1 MKRINNLYNKIWDL
15 DNIRLA
21 HRNASRGKSKY
32 SEVKEI
38 NKDPE
43 YYFSKLSI
51 LLRDEKFKN
60 SEYVIFNRLCGVKLR
75 EIYKLPYYPDR
86 IVHHAIMN
94 VLEPIWRK
102 TLINNTYSSIKGR
115 GIHRAV
121 IKLKHILKEDR
132 VNTKYCLKFDVQKF
146 YPSIDNVILKEI
158 IRRKIKCNKT
168 LNLLDE
174 IINSTDGIPIG
185 NYLSQY
191 FGNLYLSYFDHY
203 CKEVL
208 KCKYYFRYCDDIVIL
223 DNNKE
228 FLHDCFSKINY
239 YLNNELKLSI
249 KKNWQIFP
257 VNDRGID
264 FLGYKFYS
272 THTLLRKSIAKR
284 YLISKSKSISSYN
297 GWLLFANCKNLK
309 NKKEYDEL

>member
-21 HRNASRGKSKY
+21 HKNAGRGKSKY

-60 SEYVIFNRLCGVKLR
+60 SEYIIFNRLCGVKLR

-132 VNTKYCLKFDVQKF
+132 VNTKYCLKFDIQKF
-146 YPSIDNVILKEI
+146 YPSIDNVILKKI

-223 DNNKE
+223 DSNKE

-249 KKNWQIFP
+249 KKN
-257 VNDRGID
+257 
-264 FLGYKFYS
+264 
-272 THTLLRKSIAKR
+272 
-284 YLISKSKSISSYN
+284 
-297 GWLLFANCKNLK
+297 
-309 NKKEYDEL
+309 